1 MNLNKV
7 AVLPIPNLVFFPGTS
22 LPLYVVEPVFIR
34 MIKECVEE
42 NMLVGI
48 SMAEPL
54 VYIFGHKRPMPKNIC
69 GIGKPIILEEM
80 YDGTLKVLIK
90 GFGKVRLGSVQQNL
104 PYLIYEC
111 EEYPDIKDT
120 YGLVC
125 DSKVERLKELLDN
138 WIVGTI
144 SDSVERKHF
153 QDKINSASEV
163 MDYISMFLIKD
174 HEMRQL
180 LLENTSLNERIQMLD
195 TLFKGTAPYFED
207 ITATRAIK
215 SFEILEKT
223 AKVGH

>member
-34 MIKECVEE
+34 MIKECVEG

-54 VYIFGHKRPMPKNIC
+54 VYIFGHKRPVPKNIC

-80 YDGTLKVLIK
+80 FDGTLKVLIK
-90 GFGKVRLGSVQQNL
+90 GFGKVRLGAIEQNL
-104 PYLIYEC
+104 PYLIYNC

-138 WIVGTI
+138 WVVGTI
-144 SDSVERKHF
+144 SDSVERKNF

-195 TLFKGTAPYFED
+195 TLFKGTPPYFED
-207 ITATRAIK
+207 ITVTRAIK

>member
-7 AVLPIPNLVFFPGTS
+7 AVLPIPDLVFFPGTS

-34 MIKECVEE
+34 MINECVQE

-54 VYIFGHKRPMPKNIC
+54 VYIFGHKRPTPKNIC

-80 YDGTLKVLIK
+80 HDGTLKVLIK
-90 GFGKVRLGSVQQNL
+90 GFGKVRLGPVEQNL
-104 PYLIYEC
+104 PYLIYSC
-111 EEYPDIKDT
+111 EEYPDIQDMH
-120 YGLVC
+120 GMLC
-125 DSKVERLKELLDN
+125 DSKVERLKGLLDD
-138 WIVGTI
+138 WVLETI

-153 QDKINSASEV
+153 QDKINSIREV
-163 MDYISMFLIKD
+163 IDYISMFLIKD

-195 TLFKGTAPYFED
+195 TLFKGPAPYIED
-207 ITATRAIK
+207 IAVTRAIK
-215 SFEILEKT
+215 SFEILERT

>member
-54 VYIFGHKRPMPKNIC
+54 VYIFGHKRPTPKNIC
-69 GIGKPIILEEM
+69 GIGKPIILEEL
-80 YDGTLKVLIK
+80 YDGTLRVLIK
-90 GFGKVRLGSVQQNL
+90 GFGKVRLGAVEQNL
-104 PYLIYEC
+104 PYLIYNC

-120 YGLVC
+120 YGLVS
-125 DSKVERLKELLDN
+125 DSKIERLKALLDN
-138 WIVGTI
+138 WILETI
-144 SDSVERKHF
+144 SDSVERKIF
-153 QDKINSASEV
+153 QEKINSATEV

-174 HEMRQL
+174 EEMRQL

-195 TLFKGTAPYFED
+195 TLLKGHAPYFED
-207 ITATRAIK
+207 ISATHAIK
-215 SFEILEKT
+215 SFEVLEKM

>member
-34 MIKECVEE
+34 MIKECVEG

-54 VYIFGHKRPMPKNIC
+54 VYIFGHKRPVPKNIC

-80 YDGTLKVLIK
+80 FDGTLKVLIK
-90 GFGKVRLGSVQQNL
+90 GFGKVRLGAIEQNL
-104 PYLIYEC
+104 PYLIYNC

-138 WIVGTI
+138 WVVGTI
-144 SDSVERKHF
+144 SDSVERKNF
-153 QDKINSASEV
+153 QDKVNSASEV

-195 TLFKGTAPYFED
+195 TLFKGTPPYFED
-207 ITATRAIK
+207 ITVTRAIK